1 MVQLSTRRHLL
12 DARGTEEMLNLL
24 VLTGL
29 CLLGA
34 GLFIASQRKRYR
46 IRHTG
51 TLVMAKDHVSDSYRQ
66 AGYTGVQTL
75 GGIGFTWE
83 HDMQLYFRRGSGTWS
98 LFGDPNWHR
107 ERLLQSIK
115 I

>member
-1 MVQLSTRRHLL
+1 
-12 DARGTEEMLNLL
+12 
-24 VLTGL
+24 
-29 CLLGA
+29 
-34 GLFIASQRKRYR
+34 
-46 IRHTG
+46 
-51 TLVMAKDHVSDSYRQ
+51 MAKALVSDGYRQ

-83 HDMQLYFRRGSGTWS
+83 HDMQLYFRRASGTWS